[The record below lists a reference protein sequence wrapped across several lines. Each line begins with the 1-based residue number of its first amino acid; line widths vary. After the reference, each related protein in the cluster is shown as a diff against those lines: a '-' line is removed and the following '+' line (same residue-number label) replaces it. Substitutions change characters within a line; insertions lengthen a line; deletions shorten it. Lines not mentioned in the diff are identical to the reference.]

1 MVRDLINTKVS
12 GSKIVP
18 STIAVKLIELCPEFF
33 SWLLVKINVVVC
45 LLITPILLTII
56 IDLDILEHDII
67 LLEVFVEEFLSVA
80 IIFDNCRVLTHIDSL
95 FESFIDETLQTIFR
109 ILDIWLALIFICFN
123 VEAYELVKLA

>member
-1 MVRDLINTKVS
+1 MVRNLINTKVS
-12 GSKIVP
+12 GSEIVP
-18 STIAVKLIELCPEFF
+18 SAIAVKLIELCPEFF
-33 SWLLVKINVVVC
+33 SWLLVKIDIVVC

-56 IDLDILEHDII
+56 IDLDILEHDIV
-67 LLEVFVEEFLSVA
+67 LLEVFVKEFLSVA
-80 IIFDNCRVLTHIDSL
+80 IIFDNCWVLTHIDSL